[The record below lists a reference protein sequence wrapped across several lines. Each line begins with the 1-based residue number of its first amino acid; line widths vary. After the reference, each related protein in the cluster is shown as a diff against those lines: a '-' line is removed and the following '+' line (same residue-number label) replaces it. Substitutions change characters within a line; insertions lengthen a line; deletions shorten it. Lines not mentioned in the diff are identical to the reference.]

1 MADVSIIIPVYNSE
15 QWLADCL
22 ESVIGQTLR
31 DIEVILIDDGS
42 TDRSGAICD
51 EYAAMDQRL
60 KVIHT
65 LNEGVSAARQKGLE
79 TATGNYIIHVDADD
93 WIDRNYIEVLYNYAE
108 QWQTDILICDYY
120 KENNDKSL
128 LIRQKPVSLVPKDVQ
143 HQLFHGLHGSLC
155 NKLVRRSV
163 YSKAN
168 VSFDKRVRCKEDWI
182 VLQEL
187 LCYPDIK
194 IGYIDTAGYH
204 YRTNP
209 QSITMASK
217 DRLKN
222 LSNDAVIIEKL
233 LTFPDFNVEFDRE
246 ILTMKQRV
254 KYDMA
259 LTGQF
264 SSAEIRGRYRQTN
277 YLKKVFGCNLSLMH
291 KLVLMCAIMGLG
303 GLVKL
308 ISKSYYHC

>member
-163 YSKAN
+163 YSGRMYRVGKRQGQSGKGQSQTFADA
-168 VSFDKRVRCKEDWI
+168 VSYFGTD
-182 VLQEL
+182 
-187 LCYPDIK
+187 
-194 IGYIDTAGYH
+194 AGRNFLWQAY
-204 YRTNP
+204 
-209 QSITMASK
+209 AAG
-217 DRLKN
+217 N
-222 LSNDAVIIEKL
+222 LSASGRIKL
-233 LTFPDFNVEFDRE
+233 RML
-246 ILTMKQRV
+246 
-254 KYDMA
+254 
-259 LTGQF
+259 
-264 SSAEIRGRYRQTN
+264 
-277 YLKKVFGCNLSLMH
+277 
-291 KLVLMCAIMGLG
+291 
-303 GLVKL
+303 
-308 ISKSYYHC
+308 